1 MGWFKPL
8 LGGRNKYSAKRT
20 VLDGYTFASKA
31 EASCYSMLKLMELA
45 GEIKIL
51 SLQDKV
57 YLTHAKILYKP
68 DFKIMDLVA
77 NKVVWVEFKG
87 KETASWGIKRRL
99 WKFYGPGPLRVF
111 KAQGSRIFLH
121 EEIIP

>member
-1 MGWFKPL
+1 MGWLKPL
-8 LGGRNKYSAKRT
+8 LGRRNKYSAKRT
-20 VLDGYTFASKA
+20 EIDGHVFASKA
-31 EASCYSMLKLMELA
+31 EGACYSMLKLQELA
-45 GEIKIL
+45 EEIKIL

-68 DFKIMDLVA
+68 DFKIMDLTL
-77 NKVVWVEFKG
+77 NKIVWIEFKG

-99 WKFYGPGPLRVF
+99 WKFYGPGPLRIF
-111 KAQGSRIFLH
+111 KASGSRIYLH